1 MMPRL
6 PVAAK
11 LLTLLVLT
19 TVICCSSYAS
29 ADETDVRPA
38 DHQKFTED
46 FWNYLH
52 DKYSQWKQ
60 LDSFPGQAPTP
71 EAGTDGT
78 IYVNDIAEEDT
89 AKLAFGSIVVIEHQR
104 DGQPYALSALF
115 HARPGVHP
123 KNNDWYELYYLI
135 DGTIVKSSAD
145 HSPYNRRGFLTREIE
160 DRLWI
165 LPLDNPGIADLIAG
179 QGPEKHVTLPGAGP
193 DRKTIKSDSRE
204 TAIHYLFAKPGYV
217 TYFEDGRAW
226 VFAKNTD
233 AAAHFHKEGLPEKH
247 VTRIGAG
254 PMRTTI
260 KAPDAETID
269 LFLGTSDQ

>member
-6 PVAAK
+6 PVAAR

-19 TVICCSSYAS
+19 TFICCAAVAR
-29 ADETDVRPA
+29 ADETAARSA

-46 FWNYLH
+46 FWTFLQ
-52 DKYSQWKQ
+52 DKYSDWKQ
-60 LDSFPGQAPTP
+60 LEGFPQNVPAP

-78 IYVNDIAEEDT
+78 IYVNDAAAKDL
-89 AKLAFGSIVVIEHQR
+89 AKLDYGSIVVVEYQR
-104 DGQPYALSALF
+104 DGKPYALSALF
-115 HARPGVHP
+115 RARPGVNK
-123 KNNDWYELYYLI
+123 KNDDWYELYYLA

-145 HSPYNRRGFLTREIE
+145 SSKYNRPGFLTKVI
-160 DRLWI
+160 DGRLWV
-165 LPLDNPGIADLIAG
+165 LSLDSPSISDLVAG
-179 QGPEKHVTLPGAGP
+179 EGPEKHVTLPGAGP
-193 DRKTIKSDSRE
+193 DRKTIKTDSRE
-204 TAIHYLFAKPGYV
+204 TAIHYLFAKPGFV

-226 VFAKNTD
+226 IFAKNTE
-233 AAAHFHKEGLPEKH
+233 AATHFKKEGLPEKH

-269 LFLGTSDQ
+269 MFLGKPEK